1 MDDENQLKL
10 TEQLLAA
17 LAVPDTGWTGDLTP
31 LPDAALAKIRG
42 VLKRRLK
49 PQEVVKVETYL
60 IPAFGQAVEIAKAEC
75 VMRQAIEQES
85 VGSKRTSAK
94 LGVQLRVKLTQLI
107 AELEDE
113 AEADDGIICAGI
125 LKDTL
130 LESLVTPFLE
140 ERLKCQVIDPLR
152 KPTSEAILHLR
163 PIIEL
168 LLYAVNQGVVTGQAK
183 PALNFLAVSVVRTML
198 HASKKI
204 HGRTWNPYTNEENG
218 VGLAVCRILAE
229 ALQDALPEH
238 CRLSRS
244 PDMAKPYRNAIC
256 LTSALVGPNS
266 GIC

>member
-85 VGSKRTSAK
+85 AGSKKTSAK
-94 LGVQLRVKLTQLI
+94 LGVQLRMKLTQLI
-107 AELEDE
+107 VELEDE
-113 AEADDGIICAGI
+113 TKSDDGIICARI
-125 LKDTL
+125 LKDNL

-140 ERLKCQVIDPLR
+140 ERLKCQVTDPLR
-152 KPTSEAILHLR
+152 NPTSEAILHLP
-163 PIIEL
+163 PILEL

-183 PALNFLAVSVVRTML
+183 PALNFLAISVVSTML

-204 HGRTWNPYTNEENG
+204 HGRTWDPYADEENG
-218 VGLAVCRILAE
+218 IGLTVCRILAE
-229 ALQDALPEH
+229 ALENALPEE
-238 CRLSRS
+238 CRQRRS
-244 PDMAKPYRNAIC
+244 PDMVKPFRKAIR
-256 LTSALVGPNS
+256 LVRETV
-266 GIC
+266 